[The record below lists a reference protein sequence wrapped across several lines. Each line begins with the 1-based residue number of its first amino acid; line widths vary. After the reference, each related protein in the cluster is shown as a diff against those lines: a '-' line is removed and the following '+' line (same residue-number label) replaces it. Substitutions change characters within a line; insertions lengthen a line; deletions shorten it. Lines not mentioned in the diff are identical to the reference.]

1 MSTSRPARSVSGVV
15 ADAVA
20 AHTREVFALL
30 GNGNAH
36 FTDALAR
43 RGDIRI
49 TGVRHEDAAVA
60 SADAYYRVARAIAC
74 ATTSYGPGYTNT
86 LTALDSLVRASRSAA
101 VIVFNDACYGAEIHQ
116 YGSQGLHTNIMQ
128 IERPTSPRSG
138 AGWGP
143 RASSCGHWRTSSPC
157 GGELTKADAARW

>member
-1 MSTSRPARSVSGVV
+1 MARLDEILPKRRQVISDGGHFIGWSSYYFGLPEPHSLGMVGTQFQSIGLGLPSTAG
-15 ADAVA
+15 
-20 AHTREVFALL
+20 
-30 GNGNAH
+30 
-36 FTDALAR
+36 
-43 RGDIRI
+43 
-49 TGVRHEDAAVA
+49 AAVTRP
-60 SADAYYRVARAIAC
+60 DATHVVVVGDGGALM
-74 ATTSYGPGYTNT
+74 GLP
-86 LTALDSLVRASRSAA
+86 ALDSLVRASRSAA

-116 YGSQGLHTNIMQ
+116 YGSQGLHTDIMQ